1 MDVEAMSGG
10 GPDGPFVPVSREDVS
25 DLAGLPRRF
34 DRFAEEVR
42 TSFDMLGA
50 QILPAINRIEQ
61 GLADLRLEMRSE
73 LNDLHRRVSAL
84 EAAPR
89 PRKKSPVKKRR

>member
-1 MDVEAMSGG
+1 MSAPGN
-10 GPDGPFVPVSREDVS
+10 FVPVTRDDVS

-34 DRFAEEVR
+34 EQFAEEVR

-61 GLADLRLEMRSE
+61 GLADLRVEMRSE
-73 LNDLHRRVSAL
+73 VNDIHRRLSAL
-84 EAAPR
+84 EAKPR
-89 PRKKSPVKKRR
+89 ARKPKRR